1 MKPGSNTMPMHDN
14 GLSREYL
21 ESVLADYA
29 TGLLSQEETGRIGS
43 ALAHHPD
50 LKAEADDMKIVRVAM
65 SRTAHNDAID
75 YAARN
80 LSVHVVERLKK
91 RPRRSSAFLGWIVL
105 PAATVAA
112 VAFFVLDRNA
122 AVEPIA
128 EPVVAMENMIDSS
141 EEPYRMVLSM
151 ESPIGTAHVPQVTD
165 AVVTTL
171 YDEDIVDQLVRQHRD
186 DPSATTISALTDED
200 VEQLLA
206 GL

>member
-1 MKPGSNTMPMHDN
+1 MTPMHDN

-29 TGLLSQEETGRIGS
+29 TDLLPQEETERIAS
-43 ALAHHPD
+43 ALVHHPD
-50 LKAEADDMKIVRVAM
+50 LKAEAEEMKIVRVAM

-91 RPRRSSAFLGWIVL
+91 RSRRSSTVLGWIVL
-105 PAATVAA
+105 PAAAVAA
-112 VAFFVLDRNA
+112 VAFFVLDRTTV
-122 AVEPIA
+122 VEPIA
-128 EPVVAMENMIDSS
+128 EPVVAMEQMIDSS

-151 ESPIGTAHVPQVTD
+151 ENPIGTAHVPQATD

-171 YDEDIVDQLVRQHRD
+171 YDEDIVDQIVSQHRD
-186 DPSATTISALTDED
+186 DDPSARTISSLTDED
-200 VEQLLA
+200 VEQLFA